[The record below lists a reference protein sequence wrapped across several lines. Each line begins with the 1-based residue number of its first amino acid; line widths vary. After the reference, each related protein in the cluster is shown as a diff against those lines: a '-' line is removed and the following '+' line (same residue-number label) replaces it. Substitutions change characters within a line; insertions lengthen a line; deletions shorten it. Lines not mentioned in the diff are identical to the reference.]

1 MFLELERRRFPFSV
15 GNAVFYL
22 RFDNKALLEIE
33 RSGFD
38 IFDFNAE
45 RLTVK
50 AAKCFLAHGLRTYA
64 EEETFEADTEEY
76 SWALADRLIKLLSP
90 KEISAVIAAAVLE
103 AMPEPIIGAK
113 SDKNEKADFSRIFC
127 YFCDIM
133 GKPEELFWDL
143 TLREVFQRWDA
154 YAVFHGYKEAPL
166 EVKRFDD

>member
-22 RFDNKALLEIE
+22 MFDNKALLEIE

-45 RLTVK
+45 KLTAK
-50 AAKCFLAHGLRTYA
+50 AAKCFLTYGLADYAAGLREDA
-64 EEETFEADTEEY
+64 EEYTKK
-76 SWALADRLIKLLSP
+76 LADRLIKLLSP
-90 KEISAVIAAAVLE
+90 KEISAVIAGAVLE

-143 TLREVFQRWDA
+143 TLREVFQRWDC
-154 YAVFHGYKEAPL
+154 YAVFHGFKDAPL
-166 EVKRFDD
+166 EVKRYDD

>member
-1 MFLELERRRFPFSV
+1 MFLELERRCFPFSV
-15 GNAVFYL
+15 GNAELYL
-22 RFDNKALLEIE
+22 RFDNKALLETE
-33 RSGFD
+33 KSGFD

-50 AAKCFLAHGLRTYA
+50 AAKCFLTCGLRRYA
-64 EEETFEADTEEY
+64 EENRPEEIEDH
-76 SWALADRLIKLLSP
+76 AAELADKIIRAVSP
-90 KEISAVIAAAVLE
+90 KDISAVIAGAVLA
-103 AMPEPIIGAK
+103 AMPKPIIGAK
-113 SDKNEKADFSRIFC
+113 SGKNEKADFTRIFC

-166 EVKRFDD
+166 EVKRYDD